1 MSFAFVNIILNHHNA
16 GLGTEAPVMTW
27 IMPGLDRLRLDFVEA
42 GEKVSAEELE
52 QLSSD
57 LRQRL
62 ASQPNA
68 M

>member
-1 MSFAFVNIILNHHNA
+1 
-16 GLGTEAPVMTW
+16 MTW